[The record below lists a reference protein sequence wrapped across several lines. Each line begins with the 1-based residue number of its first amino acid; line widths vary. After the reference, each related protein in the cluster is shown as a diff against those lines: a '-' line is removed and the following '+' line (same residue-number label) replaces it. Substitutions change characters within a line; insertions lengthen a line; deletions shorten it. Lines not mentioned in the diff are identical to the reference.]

1 MRYVILDAAESRE
14 ELYLI
19 RKAHMP
25 KGIVVTHNS
34 KVSSFQIEK
43 VERAKIYGVRRR
55 LAVDQKGRTCARA
68 ALTDDGQVLLRA
80 GMTAQG
86 WFDTDG
92 RQVDQKDIAAED
104 ENGKPLEL
112 IPSTLGVEQRLEG
125 PIAATAVL
133 DLSLTAVY
141 RIAPEQLDESL
152 SKSLADGQFWRF
164 PFNYRPDYRSETGYL
179 VQNADG
185 IFALVGVPAPAEF
198 LEPQAPPPLGDDDDA
213 NDLDF
218 EMM

>member
-1 MRYVILDAAESRE
+1 MAR
-14 ELYLI
+14 
-19 RKAHMP
+19 
-25 KGIVVTHNS
+25 GVVVALNGKT
-34 KVSSFQIEK
+34 SSFQIEK
-43 VERAKIYGVRRR
+43 IERAKLYGVRRR
-55 LAVDQKGRTCARA
+55 LAVDGEGRTCSRA

-92 RQVDQKDIAAED
+92 RQIEQKAIGAED
-104 ENGKPLEL
+104 ADGNPLDL
-112 IPSTLGVEQRLEG
+112 VPSTLGVEQSLVG
-125 PIAATAVL
+125 PVDAREVL

-141 RIAPEQLDESL
+141 RVAPDELDEAL
-152 SKSLADGQFWRF
+152 ARSLAEGQFWRF

-185 IFALVGVPAPAEF
+185 IFALIGTPAPARY
-198 LEPQAPPPLGDDDDA
+198 LEPQAPPPPVDDDDDEG
-213 NDLDF
+213 DLDF

>member
-1 MRYVILDAAESRE
+1 
-14 ELYLI
+14 
-19 RKAHMP
+19 MP

-125 PIAATAVL
+125 PIAATEVL

>member
-1 MRYVILDAAESRE
+1 
-14 ELYLI
+14 
-19 RKAHMP
+19 MP
-25 KGIVVTHNS
+25 KGIVVAHDGT
-34 KVSSFQIEK
+34 VSSFQIEK
-43 VERAKIYGVRRR
+43 VERAKLYGARRR

-86 WFDTDG
+86 WFDSDG
-92 RQVDQKDIAAED
+92 RQIEQKAIGAED
-104 ENGKPLEL
+104 ADGNPLDL
-112 IPSTLGVEQRLEG
+112 VPSTLGVEQPLEG
-125 PIAATAVL
+125 PIAATEVL

-141 RIAPEQLDESL
+141 RIAPEQIDDTLAA
-152 SKSLADGQFWRF
+152 SLAAGEFWRF

-198 LEPQAPPPLGDDDDA
+198 LEPQAPPPLADDDDDDD
-213 NDLDF
+213 DLDF

>member
-1 MRYVILDAAESRE
+1 MRYVILDAAGLRE

-112 IPSTLGVEQRLEG
+112 IPSTLGVEQPLEG
-125 PIAATAVL
+125 PIAATEVL

>member
-1 MRYVILDAAESRE
+1 
-14 ELYLI
+14 
-19 RKAHMP
+19 MP

-112 IPSTLGVEQRLEG
+112 IPSTLGVEQPLEG
-125 PIAATAVL
+125 PIAATEVL

>member
-1 MRYVILDAAESRE
+1 
-14 ELYLI
+14 
-19 RKAHMP
+19 MP
-25 KGIVVTHNS
+25 KGIVVAHNGS
-34 KVSSFQIEK
+34 VSSFQIEK

-55 LAVDQKGRTCARA
+55 LAVDQKGRTCVRA

-92 RQVDQKDIAAED
+92 RQIEQKDIGAED
-104 ENGKPLEL
+104 EDGKPLDL
-112 IPSTLGVEQRLEG
+112 IPSTLGAEQPLEG
-125 PIAATAVL
+125 PIAATEVL

-141 RIAPEQLDESL
+141 RIAPEQLDDAL
-152 SKSLADGQFWRF
+152 AASLAAGELWRF

-198 LEPQAPPPLGDDDDA
+198 LEPQAPPPVAGDDDEDD
-213 NDLDF
+213 DLDF

>member
-1 MRYVILDAAESRE
+1 
-14 ELYLI
+14 
-19 RKAHMP
+19 MP
-25 KGIVVTHNS
+25 KGVVVALNG

-43 VERAKIYGVRRR
+43 VERAKLYGVRRR
-55 LAVDQKGRTCARA
+55 LAVDDKGRTCARA

-92 RQVDQKDIAAED
+92 RQIEQKAIGAED
-104 ENGKPLEL
+104 ADGNPLDL
-112 IPSTLGVEQRLEG
+112 VSSTLGVEQPLEG
-125 PIAATAVL
+125 PVDARELL

-141 RIAPEQLDESL
+141 RVAPEELDDAL
-152 SKSLADGQFWRF
+152 AASLAAGEFWRF

-185 IFALVGVPAPAEF
+185 IFALVGVPALAEF
-198 LEPQAPPPLGDDDDA
+198 LEPQAAPPQADDDDDDG
-213 NDLDF
+213 DLDF